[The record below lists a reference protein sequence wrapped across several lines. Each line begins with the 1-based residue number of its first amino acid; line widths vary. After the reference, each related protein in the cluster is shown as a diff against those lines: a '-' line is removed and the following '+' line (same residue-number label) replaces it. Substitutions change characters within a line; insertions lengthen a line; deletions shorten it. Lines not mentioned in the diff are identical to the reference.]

1 MSLANYLDSI
11 RARDPAAK
19 SRIEVVLLY
28 PGVHALAIHRFSHWL
43 WKLGLRFL
51 PRFIS
56 QTGRFLTG
64 IEIHP
69 GAKIG
74 KYFFMDHGMGI
85 VIGETAEIHD
95 CVTMYHGVTLGGT
108 TYNPHKVNKRHPTI
122 ESDVTIGAG
131 AQILGGITVGR
142 GAKIGANAVVVKDVP
157 PGASVVGIPA
167 KPVKATVETDVA
179 AFLSAGGR
187 KEDLPPDLVVQLE
200 RERAEKQEEGGK
212 EKKRSMK

>member
-1 MSLANYLDSI
+1 MSIINYLDSI
-11 RARDPAAK
+11 KARDPAAK
-19 SRIEVVLLY
+19 SRLEVLLLY
-28 PGVHALAIHRFSHWL
+28 PGVHALGLHRFSHWL
-43 WKLGLRFL
+43 WRMGLRFL

-85 VIGETAEIHD
+85 VIGETAEIGD
-95 CVTMYHGVTLGGT
+95 NVTMYHGVTLGGT
-108 TYNPHKVNKRHPTI
+108 TYNPKRVAKRHPTI
-122 ESDVTIGAG
+122 ESNVTIGAG
-131 AQILGGITVGR
+131 AQILGGIIVGR
-142 GAKIGANAVVVKDVP
+142 GAKIGANAVVVKDVS

-167 KPVKATVETDVA
+167 KPVKATMETDIA

-200 RERAEKQEEGGK
+200 SERADKRPDADRS
-212 EKKRSMK
+212 KKRSAK